1 MPVEHGTLT
10 LAVTSPVQSFIE
22 PITLAEAKAFLRL
35 PDYDPVD
42 VEADAMVSDLITA
55 AREQAEMYQGRDL
68 VAKQWDLTLDYF
80 PGGEILLRDPLIS
93 VDLVKY
99 KDSDGTE
106 TTLVANTEYIVDT
119 ARALVMPPYGES
131 WPTFTPWPSSAVT
144 IRFTT
149 SAGAV
154 SQSIL
159 TGMKLLIM
167 GWHSGQVPKE
177 QASFAAMHLLGSW
190 SRSHF
195 A

>member
-1 MPVEHGTLT
+1 MPAEHGSIVLT
-10 LAVTSPVQSFIE
+10 VTSPVQSFTE
-22 PITLAEAKAFLRL
+22 PISLAEAKAFLRL
-35 PDYDPVD
+35 PTYSPTDA
-42 VEADAMVSDLITA
+42 EADAMVSDLITA

-80 PGGEILLRDPLIS
+80 PAGGILLREPLVS

-99 KDSDGTE
+99 KNSAGTE
-106 TTLVANTEYIVDT
+106 TTLVATTEYIVDT

-131 WPTFTPWPSSAVT
+131 WPSFTAWPSSAVT

-167 GWHSGQVPKE
+167 GWHSGQIPKE
-177 QASFAAMHLLGSW
+177 QASFAAAHMLGSW
-190 SRSHF
+190 SRSRF